1 MNFHRIKMSQYFPEL
16 YEPLVGD
23 INIKVELS
31 NYATKAD
38 VKNISHID
46 TSSFALNSNLAS
58 LKNEIDKLDID
69 KLIPVPWG
77 LE

>member
-1 MNFHRIKMSQYFPEL
+1 MKFHRIKMSQYFPEL
-16 YEPLVGD
+16 YEPLGGD
-23 INIKVELS
+23 INIKVELF

-46 TSSFALNSNLAS
+46 TSSLALKSNLAS
-58 LKNEIDKLDID
+58 LKNEADKLDID

>member
-1 MNFHRIKMSQYFPEL
+1 MNFHRIKMSQRFPEL

>member
-1 MNFHRIKMSQYFPEL
+1 MSQRFPEL

>member
-1 MNFHRIKMSQYFPEL
+1 MSQYFPEL